1 MHRITLQNKHYLR
14 RLNMLIYT
22 CEQMRVI
29 EENADVNGLSY
40 VEMMENAGNACAEKI
55 HSTIVGLNSAAKTVA
70 VLCGSGKNG
79 GDGFVIAKNL
89 SDKGYGIRLVLTNG
103 YPTAYESKI
112 MYAYLEDK
120 PVLVSDLKQNYDAC
134 VSACMSAAAVV
145 DCVFGIGF
153 HGRLDETTSKFFNDI
168 SRSRAK
174 KFAVDIPSG
183 LEGNSGEIKSD
194 FFKADYTL
202 AITCYKPVHI
212 LKPASDQCGIVS
224 LIDIGIDEKCY
235 DAVGSDVIVSAEHNE
250 IKRFFKPRNPAAN
263 KGDFGRLLSVCGSRN
278 MQGAAVMAANAAVE
292 SGVGIVDCVFP
303 EAAYSAI
310 ASKLTEPLMDPM
322 PSTADGF
329 LKADNLQRIIE
340 LADKSTAVL
349 LGCGLGL
356 CEDTVRLVNGI
367 LANVKK
373 PIILDADGINAVS
386 FNINIL
392 KETSAP
398 LILTPHP
405 GEMAR
410 LTGLSIEEIQSNRVK
425 AARNFATQYGCVLVL
440 KGSNT
445 VVAGPSGS
453 VYINRTGN
461 AGMATG
467 GSGDVLAGIIS
478 SFVCQ
483 SMSLQS
489 ATIAGVYVHG
499 LCGDSIEKKYSMH
512 GVTPT
517 KMIGEIAEVLSNFE

>member
-1 MHRITLQNKHYLR
+1 
-14 RLNMLIYT
+14 MLIYT

-55 HSTIVGLNSAAKTVA
+55 HSTIVGTNSATKSVA
-70 VLCGSGKNG
+70 ILCGSGKNG

-89 SDKGYGIRLVLTNG
+89 CEKGYGIRLILTDD
-103 YPTAYESKI
+103 YPTAFEAKI
-112 MYAYLEDK
+112 MYSYLEDK
-120 PVLVSDLKQNYDAC
+120 PVLVSKLDQNYDSC

-153 HGRLDETTSKFFNDI
+153 HGELNETVARFFRDI
-168 SRSRAK
+168 SKSRAK
-174 KFAVDIPSG
+174 KFSVDVPSG
-183 LEGNSGEIKSD
+183 LEGNSGEIKSE
-194 FFKADYTL
+194 FFKTDYTL

-212 LKPASDQCGIVS
+212 FKPASEQCGIIS
-224 LIDIGIDEKCY
+224 LIDIGISKECY
-235 DAVGSDVIVSAEHNE
+235 EAVGSDVIVSAEHNE
-250 IKRFFKPRNPAAN
+250 IKRFFKPRNSVSN
-263 KGDFGRLLSVCGSRN
+263 KGDYGRLLSIAGSRN

-292 SGVGIVDCVFP
+292 SGVGIVECLFP
-303 EAAYSAI
+303 DAAYAPIS
-310 ASKLTEPLMDPM
+310 SKLTEPLMNPM
-322 PSTADGF
+322 PSTRDGY
-329 LKADNLQRIIE
+329 LRSDNLPQI
-340 LADKSTAVL
+340 LKSVQKATAVL

-356 CEDTVRLVNGI
+356 CEDTVKLVSEII
-367 LANVKK
+367 LNTDK
-373 PIILDADGINAVS
+373 PVILDADGINAVS
-386 FNINIL
+386 FNINVL

-410 LTGLSIEEIQSNRVK
+410 LTGLSIEEIQSDRVNI
-425 AARNFATQYGCVLVL
+425 ARNFATEYGCILVL

-453 VYINRTGN
+453 VYINRSGN

-499 LCGDSIEKKYSMH
+499 LCGDSVRKKYSMH

-517 KMIGEIAEVLSNFE
+517 KMIGELAEVLSNFE

>member
-1 MHRITLQNKHYLR
+1 
-14 RLNMLIYT
+14 MLIYT

-29 EENADVNGLSY
+29 EENADVGGLSY
-40 VEMMENAGNACAEKI
+40 IQMMENAGNACAGKI
-55 HSTIVGLNSAAKTVA
+55 HSTIVGTNSATKTITI
-70 VLCGSGKNG
+70 LCGSGKNG
-79 GDGFVIAKNL
+79 GDGYVIAKNL
-89 SDKGYGIRLVLTNG
+89 CERGYGVRIVMTNG
-103 YPTAYESKI
+103 YPTAYESKL
-112 MYAYLEDK
+112 MCSQLDEM
-120 PVLVSDLKQNYDAC
+120 PVLVSDLNQNYDSC
-134 VSACMSAAAVV
+134 VQLCMTSAAMV

-153 HGRLDETTSKFFNDI
+153 HGTLDETTSRFFNEI
-168 SRSRAK
+168 AKSKAK

-194 FFKADYTL
+194 YFKADYTL

-212 LKPASDQCGIVS
+212 LKPASEKCGIIS
-224 LIDIGIDEKCY
+224 LIDIGIDKKCY
-235 DAVGSDVIVSAEHNE
+235 EAVDSDVIVSAEHNE
-250 IKRFFKPRNPAAN
+250 IKRFFKPRDSVSN
-263 KGDFGRLLSVCGSRN
+263 KGDYGRLLSIAGSRD
-278 MQGAAVMAANAAVE
+278 MQGAAVMAARAAVE
-292 SGVGIVDCVFP
+292 SGVGIVECAFP
-303 EAAYSAI
+303 DAAYNAI
-310 ASKLTEPLMDPM
+310 APKLTEPLLRPL
-322 PSTADGF
+322 PSNAEGTFRAD
-329 LKADNLQRIIE
+329 DLQR
-340 LADKSTAVL
+340 LAALAEKSTAVL

-356 CEDTVRLVNGI
+356 NEDTARLVQGLLLNI
-367 LANVKK
+367 KK
-373 PIILDADGINAVS
+373 PIILDADGINAAAL
-386 FNINIL
+386 NINIL

-405 GEMAR
+405 GEMSR
-410 LTGLSIEEIQSNRVK
+410 LTGLSIEEIQSNRIKVAK
-425 AARNFATQYGCVLVL
+425 EFAQEYGCVLVL

-445 VVAGPSGS
+445 VVAGPSGG

-499 LCGDSIEKKYSMH
+499 LCGDNVRKKYSMH

-517 KMIGEIAEVLSNFE
+517 KMIGELAEVLSNFE

>member
-1 MHRITLQNKHYLR
+1 
-14 RLNMLIYT
+14 MLIYT

-29 EENADVNGLSY
+29 EENADVGGLSY
-40 VEMMENAGNACAEKI
+40 IQMMENAGNACAGKI
-55 HSTIVGLNSAAKTVA
+55 HSTIVSTNSAAKTITI
-70 VLCGSGKNG
+70 LCGSGKNG
-79 GDGFVIAKNL
+79 GDGYVIAKNL
-89 SDKGYGIRLVLTNG
+89 CERGYGVRIVMTNG
-103 YPTAYESKI
+103 YPTAYESK
-112 MYAYLEDK
+112 MMCSQLDDM
-120 PVLVSDLKQNYDAC
+120 PVLVSDLGQNYDSC
-134 VSACMSAAAVV
+134 VQLCMTSAAIV

-153 HGRLDETTSKFFNDI
+153 HGQIEETTAHFFNDI
-168 SRSRAK
+168 AKSKAK

-194 FFKADYTL
+194 YFKADYTL

-212 LKPASDQCGIVS
+212 LKPASEKCGIIS
-224 LIDIGIDEKCY
+224 LIDIGIDKKCY
-235 DAVGSDVIVSAEHNE
+235 EAVDSDVIVSAEHNE
-250 IKRFFKPRNPAAN
+250 IKRFFKPRAAVSN
-263 KGDFGRLLSVCGSRN
+263 KGDYGRLLSIAGSRN

-292 SGVGIVDCVFP
+292 SGVGIVECAFP
-303 EAAYSAI
+303 DAAYCAI
-310 ASKLTEPLMDPM
+310 APKLTEPLLTPL
-322 PSTADGF
+322 PSTAYGN
-329 LKADNLQRIIE
+329 LKAENLQQLIA
-340 LADKSTAVL
+340 LAEKSTAVL
-349 LGCGLGL
+349 IGCGLGL
-356 CEDTVRLVNGI
+356 CEDTVKLVNGLLLNI
-367 LANVKK
+367 KK
-373 PIILDADGINAVS
+373 PIILDADGINAVAL
-386 FNINIL
+386 NINIL

-405 GEMAR
+405 GEMSR
-410 LTGLSIEEIQSNRVK
+410 LTGLSIGEIRNNRINVAK
-425 AARNFATQYGCVLVL
+425 SFAKEYGCVLVL
-440 KGSNT
+440 KGANT

-499 LCGDSIEKKYSMH
+499 LCGDNVHKKYSMH

-517 KMIGEIAEVLSNFE
+517 KMIGELAEVLSNFE